1 MSGVVL
7 AAKPPEPVTP
17 AGGVRETSE
26 PRSGVQLADKPRCL
40 DFTGTRYLQIRP
52 RSRVCIVAPTG
63 LVSRPSREERLT
75 KTLRDKA
82 NRNIVVSTPS
92 GAGTKS

>member
-1 MSGVVL
+1 MSGVVGGE
-7 AAKPPEPVTP
+7 AARTCDPCR
-17 AGGVRETSE
+17 GVRETSE

-82 NRNIVVSTPS
+82 NRNLLDVTDEGDLS
-92 GAGTKS
+92 G